1 MSAAPRSATLAMT
14 SPVVGLSVSKRVPSC
29 GSTHSLLMN
38 RRVCPMAGT
47 AKRSVVARVAWAIG
61 IPPCVRLL
69 ECLLYI
75 TICKI
80 SETLQ
85 ARQKRLGSRLS
96 CRSKDDH
103 LAFTRTNSTVQA
115 LGCRDGNARA
125 IPIAVFGSRRPSV
138 RRDTCQAASQTLGAC
153 SPSVLLYSWYLFEH
167 DRAAQ
172 GCRQVQGA

>member
-61 IPPCVRLL
+61 VLPCVRLL

-85 ARQKRLGSRLS
+85 ARQKCLGSRLS
-96 CRSKDDH
+96 CSSRDDH
-103 LAFTRTNSTVQA
+103 LVFTRTDSTVQT
-115 LGCRDGNARA
+115 LGCRCGITRA
-125 IPIAVFGSRRPSV
+125 IPVAAFGPLRPSA
-138 RRDTCQAASQTLGAC
+138 RRDACQAASQTLGAC
-153 SPSVLLYSWYLFEH
+153 LTSVLLHCWHLLEYY
-167 DRAAQ
+167 RVAQ
-172 GCRQVQGA
+172 GRR